1 MKFIRYSDLAVS
13 PWKNGLGIR
22 RDIAE
27 GCHQI
32 NNQPS
37 RWLAS
42 IADVDESTQ
51 LSTCPGIS
59 RWFMPLSKGWLTLT
73 VEADGTTMPV
83 ELTEDSP
90 AHRFSGDASVHC
102 FLHDGPMKTLNIG
115 TENDET
121 IVEISKIPV
130 AKRTNVTLASCPEG
144 SVSFLTVTNGVCK
157 VESDS
162 WSGSV
167 AKWNSL
173 FNDSG
178 QTERFELIPTE
189 LTEVVIT
196 TIKINNERPE
206 ESIDESMQ
214 LAQFA
219 E

>member
-13 PWKNGLGIR
+13 PWKNGLGVR

-27 GCHQI
+27 GSHQI
-32 NNQPS
+32 NNQTS

-42 IADVDESTQ
+42 IADVDESAQ

-59 RWFMPLSKGWLTLT
+59 RWLMPLSKGWLTLT
-73 VEADGTTMPV
+73 VEADGTTIPV

-115 TENDET
+115 TENDEA

-130 AKRTNVTLASCPEG
+130 AKRTKVTLVSCPDG

-178 QTERFELIPTE
+178 QTERFELLPAE
-189 LTEVVIT
+189 STEVVIT
-196 TIKINNERPE
+196 TIKISNERTE